1 MRSVNL
7 GLLDIMRSGV
17 KLKIRM
23 TKGKKASIQLG
34 RLNKKRV
41 MLLVEGDDWEE
52 LKNPWWLT
60 EMQGGS
66 YLEST
71 RRKNLK
77 DLVETIMRIYELPFR
92 TN

>member
-1 MRSVNL
+1 MILGMRSVNL
-7 GLLDIMRSGV
+7 ALLDIMRSGV
-17 KLKIRM
+17 KLKFRM

-34 RLNKKRV
+34 RLDKKRV

-52 LKNPWWLT
+52 LKYPWWLT

-71 RRKNLK
+71 RRKNLNN
-77 DLVETIMRIYELPFR
+77 LVETIIRIYDK
-92 TN
+92 